1 MKLTKERLTKL
12 IKEAV
17 IQERL
22 YKILPMLTSRDLST
36 VVQGIELANAMGHDA
51 ELVKTKPEETGY
63 YKILTSS
70 KDLYHLLTSIGSLY
84 PHEKISSDPD
94 KFSIT
99 IRARR

>member
-12 IKEAV
+12 IKETV

-22 YKILPMLTSRDLST
+22 YKIVPMLTSRDLST
-36 VVQGIELANAMGHDA
+36 VEQGIELANAMGHDA
-51 ELVKTKPEETGY
+51 KLVKTKPEETGY

-84 PHEKISSDPD
+84 PAGPDKEDPD
-94 KFSIT
+94 KYSIT